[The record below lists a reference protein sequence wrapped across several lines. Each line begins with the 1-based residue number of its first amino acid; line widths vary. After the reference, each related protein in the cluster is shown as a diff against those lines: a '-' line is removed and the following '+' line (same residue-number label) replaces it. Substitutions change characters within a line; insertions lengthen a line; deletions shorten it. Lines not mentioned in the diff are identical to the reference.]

1 MNFSLEPPTILAGGS
16 DRMDGLAT
24 STRRAGQYV
33 DTYPGSLQPSDG
45 RLFSIALRNHEGVVR
60 TMAANIG
67 RSDTLLAAVG
77 LNLHLAQGRY
87 DATEQDNV
95 VTVNDIF
102 TQLGA
107 AAPPDLGARGSST
120 AFGTSSPAD
129 AIPVPEAMEG
139 IPEWV
144 EMVVELGGNLVSFS
158 YWAMKILEWTIG
170 VNPLEQVVDFF
181 IGDWKKVSECGS
193 ALTKVG
199 EYWDAMS
206 ATIGDDC
213 GYLFR
218 GWQGDAA
225 GSAEAYFARLI
236 SAFAEQR
243 PALDQLGA
251 QYGATAWGIYLA
263 AKGVAA
269 RLRCGSP
276 RGCHRRRHGL
286 GRGRPGSPRHDRRP
300 RGAPRQHPRG
310 VGDGA
315 HGPGAHGRG
324 QLHPRGPDGRVP
336 QHGSPGRADGDARCY
351 LTTSG
356 RSSSPSTRRARIPRS
371 IPTSWLPTIPSQ
383 RSWDTTPRS

>member
-1 MNFSLEPPTILAGGS
+1 MNFSLEPPTILGAGS

-199 EYWDAMS
+199 EYWDVMS

-251 QYGATAWGIYLA
+251 QYVATAWGIYLA

-269 RLRCGSP
+269 LISVLIDLVCGAAVLAAAIVVATASVV
-276 RGCHRRRHGL
+276 
-286 GRGRPGSPRHDRRP
+286 
-300 RGAPRQHPRG
+300 GAPEALAMTAALEVLLDSILGVWETVLTVQGLTVGGSYILVGLMAGFLSTVHPVEQMG
-310 VGDGA
+310 M
-315 HGPGAHGRG
+315 PGA
-324 QLHPRGPDGRVP
+324 
-336 QHGSPGRADGDARCY
+336 
-351 LTTSG
+351 
-356 RSSSPSTRRARIPRS
+356 I
-371 IPTSWLPTIPSQ
+371 
-383 RSWDTTPRS
+383 